1 MVINDRALFSMIFL
15 ENSIAILFKFPRLI
29 IFGDFIHDLE
39 VDFLVPRLLGM
50 N

>member
-29 IFGDFIHDLE
+29 IFWDFIHDLE